1 MIADESFPDR
11 PDLRIVPPDGGLAR
25 PLQAQHG
32 WTVDAG
38 GMPRQAV
45 QAKIDMFFVRQD
57 RIAGPYMEGSLSS
70 ASPQPARGYQPSRT
84 TPRDPARITASSS
97 APSPSLSAEHV
108 KPPRLPGGVSNRGY
122 GIAADVHGAK
132 MLTAESAAG

>member
-57 RIAGPYMEGSLSS
+57 R
-70 ASPQPARGYQPSRT
+70 SPAPTWR
-84 TPRDPARITASSS
+84 
-97 APSPSLSAEHV
+97 APSAQHRHNLHGDTSHRELLRGILLGSPHRLRRRHRRCRLSTLSLHDC
-108 KPPRLPGGVSNRGY
+108 P
-122 GIAADVHGAK
+122 
-132 MLTAESAAG
+132 AGCPTVGTV